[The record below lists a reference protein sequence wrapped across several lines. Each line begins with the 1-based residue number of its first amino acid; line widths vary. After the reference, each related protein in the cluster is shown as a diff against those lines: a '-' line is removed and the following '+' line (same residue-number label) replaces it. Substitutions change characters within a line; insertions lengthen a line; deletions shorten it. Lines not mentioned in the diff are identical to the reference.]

1 MGETGEEADL
11 IPTSGS
17 VAFAPG
23 QASKRLE
30 LTVVADQVSF
40 LYRGIREACSPVH
53 GTLELI
59 VFPRLVHVPQLAIL
73 HR

>member
-1 MGETGEEADL
+1 MGETGKEADL

-40 LYRGIREACSPVH
+40 LSGADPGHRGACIPWS
-53 GTLELI
+53 LE
-59 VFPRLVHVPQLAIL
+59 V
-73 HR
+73 

>member
-40 LYRGIREACSPVH
+40 LYGADQGIR
-53 GTLELI
+53 G
-59 VFPRLVHVPQLAIL
+59 HVPPGP
-73 HR
+73 